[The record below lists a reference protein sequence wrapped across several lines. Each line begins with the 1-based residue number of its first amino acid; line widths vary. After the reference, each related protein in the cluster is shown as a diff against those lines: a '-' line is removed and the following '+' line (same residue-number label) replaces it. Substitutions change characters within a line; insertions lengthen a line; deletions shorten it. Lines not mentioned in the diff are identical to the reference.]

1 MMDCIVPVSDRF
13 CPMNF
18 INFSLLLAASA
29 SSVIGQFF
37 LKSGAEKFG
46 KVEFTS
52 LNNLVMTVLN
62 MLFIPQ
68 VMAGIMA
75 YAIGLFAYIFA
86 LSRMPISIVS
96 PSIAMSYV
104 FAVLMG
110 RFIFGEAVP
119 VTRYIGM
126 GMIVCGV
133 IFIMK
138 DK

>member
-13 CPMNF
+13 SPMNF

>member
-110 RFIFGEAVP
+110 RFIFGEVVP

>member
-1 MMDCIVPVSDRF
+1 MMDCVVPASDRLR
-13 CPMNF
+13 PMNF
-18 INFSLLLAASA
+18 MNFSLLLAASA

>member
-1 MMDCIVPVSDRF
+1 MMDCVVPASDRL
-13 CPMNF
+13 CPMSF
-18 INFSLLLAASA
+18 MNFSLLLAASA

-62 MLFIPQ
+62 ILFIPQ
-68 VMAGIMA
+68 VMAGITA

-110 RFIFGEAVP
+110 RFIFGEVVP

>member
-1 MMDCIVPVSDRF
+1 
-13 CPMNF
+13 MNF
-18 INFSLLLAASA
+18 MNFSLLLAASA

-52 LNNLVMTVLN
+52 LDSLVMTVLN
-62 MLFIPQ
+62 ILFIPQ
-68 VMAGIMA
+68 IMAGIAA

-110 RFIFGEAVP
+110 RFIFGEVVP

-126 GMIVCGV
+126 AMIVCGV

>member
-1 MMDCIVPVSDRF
+1 M
-13 CPMNF
+13 
-18 INFSLLLAASA
+18 NFSLLLAASA

-52 LNNLVMTVLN
+52 LNSLVMTIFN
-62 MLFIPQ
+62 ILFIPQ
-68 VMAGIMA
+68 VMAGITA

-96 PSIAMSYV
+96 PYAMSYV

>member
-1 MMDCIVPVSDRF
+1 
-13 CPMNF
+13 
-18 INFSLLLAASA
+18 
-29 SSVIGQFF
+29 
-37 LKSGAEKFG
+37 
-46 KVEFTS
+46 
-52 LNNLVMTVLN
+52 MTVLN
-62 MLFIPQ
+62 ILFIPQ
-68 VMAGIMA
+68 IMAGIAA

-110 RFIFGEAVP
+110 RFIFGEVVP

-126 GMIVCGV
+126 AMIVCGV